1 MKKTIAAFLLG
12 GLLTAGAFG
21 LAYELPVISAA
32 EKTAQTQCDET
43 LAPATNANAAGTHC
57 K

>member
-21 LAYELPVISAA
+21 LVYSLPITSAA
-32 EKTAQTQCDET
+32 EKAAQAWCGGTA
-43 LAPATNANAAGTHC
+43 APEGTAGTYC
-57 K
+57 N